1 MYPFATACLLQLFLF
16 CFSFSALSLPVAPD
30 EIPIP
35 KHLTKRSSV
44 QIQAVFSSLKKQYN
58 NKTAN
63 LWLLKYKEALLLKK
77 KKTELFCSLMKE
89 LAEAPAFP
97 LKQLSLIE
105 SYELCPY
112 PKDLKF
118 APEAFPKWLRF
129 RLAETFYKRRKLFE
143 NKEATLE
150 ATIYLAKNS
159 PYKDLRVSYLK
170 HALSLVK
177 DQKAKEQELQEL
189 FYKEAPRYIKDPKPQ
204 DYFLIAEDFRQ
215 NRQFRKARA
224 FYLKTLKA
232 HDSGFEKKNLSFKAL
247 NRIYK
252 IQKNSKKRAINFR
265 QWSDWLLKENTALS
279 LEMYYK
285 KKLEVARQKWNQD
298 QNQEAISMITKALE
312 NPKSKI
318 IQEKA
323 LYLRGLI
330 YIQEEQPELGL
341 KDFDKVV
348 KNLYKKKEQ
357 RDLLEKVLW
366 KRALIFRN
374 QKNYKQALYNFKILG
389 KISKNPYTQYKS
401 LFWKAKSLW
410 DMGQKSLAKKF
421 LRQLIKKDH
430 FGYYGLLARK
440 LLDKKPAFQK
450 KEQNSYLTLFSD
462 FREDKAVNLIH
473 WLSLFQEFEL
483 LSYFLDTQE
492 NAFLRDGKQT
502 EKKWLRMISLWI
514 KAKKYLE
521 VFQSLEKMD
530 EKIKK
535 SFSRKYV
542 DLLFPL
548 DFYEEVERS
557 SKKWDIPKPLIFA
570 LIRQESAF
578 NVRARSTADAFG
590 LMQLIPSTA
599 RQTAR
604 KFKIP
609 YRSFRDLYK
618 PSKNIFLGTAYLK
631 SLLNRYN
638 DSFILSLAAYNAG
651 ERPVDRWRQKR
662 KDMETLDFI
671 ENIPY
676 EETRSYVR
684 LLLRNYLFYKSL
696 IENKDPW
703 FPENLLQR

>member
-16 CFSFSALSLPVAPD
+16 CFSLSALSLPLVPD

-44 QIQAVFSSLKKQYN
+44 QIQAVFSSLKKKYN

-89 LAEAPAFP
+89 LATAPAFP

-118 APEAFPKWLRF
+118 APEAFPEWLRF

-204 DYFLIAEDFRQ
+204 DYFLMAEDFRQ

-224 FYLKTLKA
+224 FYLKALKA

-298 QNQEAISMITKALE
+298 QNQEAISMITKTLE

-330 YIQEEQPELGL
+330 YIQEEKPELGL

-366 KRALIFRN
+366 KRALLFRN

-421 LRQLIKKDH
+421 LKQLIQKDH

-450 KEQNSYLTLFSD
+450 KEQNFYLTLFSN

-651 ERPVDRWRQKR
+651 ARPVDRWRQKR